1 MATGL
6 QSWSKT
12 AADNATADSNVNFA
26 EGMAPSAVNN
36 SARALM
42 SSVAMYRDDTA
53 GTLTTG
59 GTSTAFT
66 VTSNQVFGSLTEL
79 DGNELTV
86 KFNATNGASPTL
98 AVDGL
103 TAKAIH
109 SVEGTAIPTGAL
121 LADSIHRLTYDNA
134 NNCFVVNGWFPN
146 IVTQLTAETTPAV
159 ADEVVIYDASASANR
174 KMTLANLLKV
184 ITLLTAETAV
194 SPTDQIAVYD
204 ASESATDKMTLQTVF
219 NVVNGLTEDTSPDE
233 AADFLLIYDSS
244 ANAAKKVKPDNLV
257 NAGSAK
263 VWALVTVSGGTP
275 TLAASHN
282 VASVTDVGIGE
293 FRLNFTTA
301 FAGTDYAVVATLD
314 NSSPL
319 SFNTPTIMVKT
330 RATGSVTINTLSASG
345 VNNTGNQVV
354 DNINF
359 HVVCYGTQ

>member
-263 VWALVTVSGGTP
+263 AWGFVTVSGGTP
-275 TLAASHN
+275 TLTVGHN
-282 VASVTDVGIGE
+282 VASITDNGAGDYTIN
-293 FRLNFTTA
+293 LTTA
-301 FAGTDYAVVATLD
+301 FSTANFAVTATIED
-314 NSSPL
+314 A
-319 SFNTPTIMVKT
+319 SFASRNCLTIGVIART
-330 RATGSVTINTLSASG
+330 ASTIRILICSASSAA
-345 VNNTGNQVV
+345 NTGNTPI
-354 DNINF
+354 DFSFNF
-359 HVVCYGTQ
+359 SAFGTQ